1 MQPYLRIQE
10 VRILKSNKVSIISAL
25 LPMTKPEVQLDVS
38 RRVVDYVG
46 STGLVDSPYLD
57 QQVEYLLRV
66 TGLQLSDL
74 EAEVF

>member
-46 STGLVDSPYLD
+46 STGFVDSPYLD

>member
-1 MQPYLRIQE
+1 MQPYLRKQE

-25 LPMTKPEVQLDVS
+25 LPMTKLEVQLDVS

>member
-1 MQPYLRIQE
+1 M
-10 VRILKSNKVSIISAL
+10 KSNKVSIISAL

-46 STGLVDSPYLD
+46 STGLVDSAYLD

>member
-1 MQPYLRIQE
+1 MQPYLRKQE

-25 LPMTKPEVQLDVS
+25 LPMTKLEVQLDVS

-57 QQVEYLLRV
+57 QQVKYLLRV

>member
-1 MQPYLRIQE
+1 M
-10 VRILKSNKVSIISAL
+10 KSNKVSIISAL
-25 LPMTKPEVQLDVS
+25 LPMTKLEVQLDVS